1 MFVSYDCTKN
11 QHKLIVIDLSRLK
24 QLDADPKAIAQ
35 INFGGANK
43 KW

>member
-1 MFVSYDCTKN
+1 MFLSYECTKN
-11 QHKLIVIDLSRLK
+11 QHKLIAIDLSRLK

-35 INFGGANK
+35 INFFGANK